1 MFAPFRWPVRVY
13 FEDTDAGGVVYY
25 SNYLKFY
32 ERART
37 EWLRSVGISQQSLRA
52 EQKILFLVKNISV
65 DYKYSAVLDDEL
77 IVTTKILQ
85 LKGASIFFEQTI
97 SRENRELSTCK
108 VKIACVGENSKR
120 PLPIPDDILKKIQ
133 A

>member
-1 MFAPFRWPVRVY
+1 MLRSKALAYADLLSKIVIMFAPFRWPVRVY

-85 LKGASIFFEQTI
+85 LKGASIFF
-97 SRENRELSTCK
+97 
-108 VKIACVGENSKR
+108 
-120 PLPIPDDILKKIQ
+120 
-133 A
+133 